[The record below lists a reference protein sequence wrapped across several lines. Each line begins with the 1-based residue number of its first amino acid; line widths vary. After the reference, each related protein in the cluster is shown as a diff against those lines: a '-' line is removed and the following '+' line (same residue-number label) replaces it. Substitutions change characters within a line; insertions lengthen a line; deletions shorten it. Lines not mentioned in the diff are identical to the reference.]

1 MRWYKNA
8 KFDAPELNSPQPCAH
23 GAGCDYKIKDKTTG
37 ELVRGCCA
45 FVHPGE
51 EGTGRRLFAARTTT
65 NEAGEARHQPA
76 CVRLTGAQQGFYER
90 RGRRISWPDWCEQKG
105 IPYTPNPPTGAA
117 TGAATT
123 GSPTTDALEGV
134 ELTPALQRVI
144 DAAVQK
150 ALSATQHNPRRPR
163 QRLDLG
169 APKVMTTNG
178 VSLKQYYPPPK
189 YSDKHAAPLA
199 QAAPVTD
206 APAAEVLE
214 EGLLSTDA

>member
-1 MRWYKNA
+1 MRWYKNP
-8 KFDAPELNSPQPCAH
+8 KFDAPELSSPQPCAH

-51 EGTGRRLFAARTTT
+51 EGTGRRLFAARTTAT
-65 NEAGEARHQPA
+65 EYGDRFQPA
-76 CVRLTGAQQGFYER
+76 CVRLTGAQNGFYER

-105 IPYTPNPPTGAA
+105 IPYTPNPPTGV
-117 TGAATT
+117 ATT
-123 GSPTTDALEGV
+123 GVATTGVTTTEALEGV

-169 APKVMTTNG
+169 VPNVMATNG
-178 VSLKQYYPPPK
+178 ISLKQYYPPPK
-189 YSDKHAAPLA
+189 YSDKPTA
-199 QAAPVTD
+199 QAVPVTD
-206 APAAEVLE
+206 APAAGVLE
-214 EGLLSTDA
+214 EGLLSTEA

>member
-37 ELVRGCCA
+37 ELKRGCCA

-51 EGTGRRLFAARTTT
+51 EGTGRRLFAARTTAT
-65 NEAGEARHQPA
+65 ESGDRVQPA

-105 IPYTPNPPTGAA
+105 IPYTPNPAVTPAPTSDEA
-117 TGAATT
+117 
-123 GSPTTDALEGV
+123 V

-150 ALSATQHNPRRPR
+150 ALSAAAHNPRRPR
-163 QRLDLG
+163 QRLDLAG
-169 APKVMTTNG
+169 PKVAPKQPDVP
-178 VSLKQYYPPPK
+178 S
-189 YSDKHAAPLA
+189 
-199 QAAPVTD
+199 
-206 APAAEVLE
+206 AEVLE
-214 EGLLSTDA
+214 EGLLSSEA